1 MMQSGDDIELLEA
14 VDIVEQDA
22 GDAQGL
28 LATGRT
34 SMAFG
39 VWNVAPSSC

>member
-14 VDIVEQDA
+14 DDIVGQDA

-34 SMAFG
+34 SVAFG
-39 VWNVAPSSC
+39 VWNLAPSSC

>member
-1 MMQSGDDIELLEA
+1 MASGDDIELLEA
-14 VDIVEQDA
+14 DDIVEKHA

-34 SMAFG
+34 SVAFG

>member
-1 MMQSGDDIELLEA
+1 MQSGDDIELLEA